1 MESRAKL
8 LGHAIHPMLIVF
20 PLGLLSTALIF
31 DILYYPTD
39 NDALG
44 TAAFF
49 MIAAGI
55 IGGLVAAAFGLWDWL
70 HIPEGTRAK
79 QVGLLHGGGNVVVVP
94 LFLIS
99 WLLRLRT
106 PNHAANPFGFVLEI
120 IAVGIALVTAWL
132 GGELVQRLGVG
143 VEPGAN
149 LDAPSSLSNA
159 SPTAGAPRTPRP
171 V

>member
-55 IGGLVAAAFGLWDWL
+55 IGGLAAAAFGLWDWL
-70 HIPEGTRAK
+70 QIPEGTRAK
-79 QVGLLHGGGNVVVVP
+79 QIGLVHGGGNVAVVL

-106 PNHAANPFGFVLEI
+106 ENHAANPFGFVLEI
-120 IAVGIALVTAWL
+120 IAVGTALVAAWL
-132 GGELVQRLGVG
+132 GGELVQQLGVG
-143 VEPGAN
+143 VNPGAN
-149 LDAPSSLSNA
+149 LDAPSSLTGA
-159 SPTAGAPRTPRP
+159 STESGVAQPPRP
-171 V
+171 A